1 MKFLFSRMDWWILN
15 YGDDRTSS
23 RKYIYIRKIC
33 ASLRIAL
40 HIASL
45 AFCVRPFA
53 ICSSIPRAP
62 RCLFIRSSLY
72 P

>member
-1 MKFLFSRMDWWILN
+1 MKILEWILN
-15 YGDDRTSS
+15 HGDDRTSS
-23 RKYIYIRKIC
+23 RKYIYIYIRKIR